1 MADFEQDHPYSDFA
15 QHPTAAG
22 VEEHQAPV
30 VTTRLRDRELLKK
43 RKADAQEKETSQDQ
57 NRNKRQKK
65 GRGTGRGRGKRSTKE
80 PEAEVQPEE
89 IPEAKGENGQV
100 HLEYEEEPAVTVPE
114 ETSAGTQYE
123 TVEDAPQESTAL
135 HAEVSERDPESE
147 KPDVL
152 SLPLDSEQAEDDYY
166 IPLL

>member
-1 MADFEQDHPYSDFA
+1 MH
-15 QHPTAAG
+15 
-22 VEEHQAPV
+22 
-30 VTTRLRDRELLKK
+30 K
-43 RKADAQEKETSQDQ
+43 RKKLPTSLAADSFEKHEVVFNWPLPITLTIKANIRDQ